1 MYVSY
6 VPPLPPPCQHVSQS
20 CTWLSNHL
28 CCNAHWKEMP
38 TGNLCWWLSTELPLP
53 YEKFTT
59 VSEAAPIS
67 GIVGVTATLAVKCW
81 EVKHSCCN
89 WWWCCCAI
97 WCKTKEE
104 KAATIIWWYIWWYTR
119 LYCQYIM
126 VKACFPLFP
135 CLCLGQMYM
144 PENNAFT
151 WVIEVNIEQSVFLT
165 VPAFHLDMSWSN
177 VSAIKGALLSV

>member
-1 MYVSY
+1 MCC
-6 VPPLPPPCQHVSQS
+6 PLIGMPLLKCQVWDVLADWIQQKG
-20 CTWLSNHL
+20 CCWAWL
-28 CCNAHWKEMP
+28 
-38 TGNLCWWLSTELPLP
+38 G
-53 YEKFTT
+53 
-59 VSEAAPIS
+59 VV
-67 GIVGVTATLAVKCW
+67 GITATLAVKCR
-81 EVKHSCCN
+81 EAKRSCCN

-135 CLCLGQMYM
+135 CLHLGQMYM
-144 PENNAFT
+144 PENSAFT

-177 VSAIKGALLSV
+177 VSAIEGALLSV

>member
-1 MYVSY
+1 MLSIDRHAIVEMSS
-6 VPPLPPPCQHVSQS
+6 VGCSGRSNMAEGLLLGVVGCCWHHCNTCCKMSGSQAF
-20 CTWLSNHL
+20 LLQLMVVLL
-28 CCNAHWKEMP
+28 C
-38 TGNLCWWLSTELPLP
+38 
-53 YEKFTT
+53 
-59 VSEAAPIS
+59 
-67 GIVGVTATLAVKCW
+67 
-81 EVKHSCCN
+81 
-89 WWWCCCAI
+89 I

-144 PENNAFT
+144 PENSAFT